1 MGRKNISAPG
11 VAFTAGGGSPAA
23 NAQMGAEPFI
33 CFPFFDVGY
42 HPDFEGTFLDLY
54 ECSGLNKP
62 HAFWEYA
69 RCETAF
75 ASFKNAAGLYMKPGD
90 AQFWE
95 RVMQTQAESLVV
107 LDVNF
112 DAYNLSR
119 LLDVLGSR
127 QFKTELIV
135 TVFTA
140 GGDSAT
146 TIRENKNDLLE
157 MIKMLDDTYVEV
169 LELSGENAKYVHDR
183 FALVDNCIWHFGA
196 AVGGMHDKIHAY
208 SGPWN
213 DVGQAFKSLTD
224 ELRNGAKPIIEI
236 ER

>member
-1 MGRKNISAPG
+1 MRAKNIGAPS
-11 VAFTAGGGSPAA
+11 VAFEEVSESPSV
-23 NAQMGAEPFI
+23 NARTGDEPFI
-33 CFPFFDVGY
+33 RFPFFDVRY
-42 HPDFEGTFLDLY
+42 HPEKSGRFIDLY
-54 ECSGLNKP
+54 ERGGLGKP
-62 HAFWEYA
+62 HAFYDYA
-69 RCETAF
+69 RCETVVS
-75 ASFKNAAGLYMKPGD
+75 SFKKNAGLYMSPGD
-90 AQFWE
+90 AEFWKH
-95 RVMQTQAESLVV
+95 VMRAQTEVMVV

-127 QFKTELIV
+127 QYKTELTV

-146 TIRENKNDLLE
+146 TIRENKNDLQE
-157 MIKMLDDTYVEV
+157 MIRTLDGTYVEV
-169 LELSGENAKYVHDR
+169 LELSGENSKYVHDR